1 MEILSTQ
8 VRTKRMGD
16 KKSNFLRQMKG
27 SDANC
32 NDVNKL
38 SIQTQVRTFSR
49 LKNRKLMAEMLLRLL
64 FLRILEFALLYIDG
78 RGK

>member
-1 MEILSTQ
+1 
-8 VRTKRMGD
+8 MGD

-38 SIQTQVRTFSR
+38 SIQTQVRTLSR
-49 LKNRKLMAEMLLRLL
+49 LKNRKLMAKML
-64 FLRILEFALLYIDG
+64 
-78 RGK
+78 